1 MTREPA
7 ALTIAGSDSSGGAGI
22 QADLKTFAALGVY
35 GASAITALTAQNT
48 TGVQGVQVV
57 PSSFVTQQIE
67 SCLSDLDV
75 RAAKTGMLATTDI
88 VAAVAE
94 AMTEAADITLVVD
107 PVMIAT
113 SGDPLLS
120 PDAIATY
127 KTRLIPRAD
136 LITPNLHEAAR
147 LLDAPVARS
156 IDEATEQ
163 ARALLKLGCKSVLVK
178 GGHAIGSAA
187 TDVFADSNG
196 VRLFSAER
204 IPTRN
209 THGTGCTLSAAI
221 TAHLVLG
228 HALQDAIRDAKIYLT
243 EALTSG
249 ANRPVGSGHGP
260 VDHLV
265 RTRRARA

>member
-22 QADLKTFAALGVY
+22 QADLKTFAALRVY

-67 SCLSDLDV
+67 SCLTDLDV

-94 AMTEAADITLVVD
+94 AMTDAPDITLVVD

-113 SGDPLLS
+113 SGDPLLT

-147 LLDAPVARS
+147 LLDAPVAKS
-156 IDEATEQ
+156 LDEATDQ
-163 ARALLKLGCKSVLVK
+163 AKALLKLGCRSVLVK
-178 GGHAIGSAA
+178 GGHGIGADA
-187 TDVFADSNG
+187 TDVFADATG
-196 VRLFSAER
+196 TRLFTAER
-204 IPTRN
+204 VATNN

-221 TAHLVLG
+221 TAHLVRGDGL
-228 HALQDAIRDAKIYLT
+228 LEAIAAAKIYLT
-243 EALTSG
+243 EALRSG
-249 ANRPVGSGHGP
+249 ATRPVGSGHGP

-265 RTRRARA
+265 RMRREYG